1 MKKIISAIT
10 IIIITISISTSFV
23 SALKSGVTTIQ
34 FYNEGKEF
42 STDYEIIE
50 GRTLIPLRM
59 LEKEFNMKI
68 QWDGLNKIITISKYN
83 MYVQF
88 QLNNKC
94 VFINGNENGYT
105 MDIPPMI
112 IDNRSY
118 VPLRVVSEIFG
129 KEINYL
135 NKNGKKKIEIFTRGY

>member
-1 MKKIISAIT
+1 MKII
-10 IIIITISISTSFV
+10 
-23 SALKSGVTTIQ
+23 
-34 FYNEGKEF
+34 N
-42 STDYEIIE
+42 
-50 GRTLIPLRM
+50 
-59 LEKEFNMKI
+59 
-68 QWDGLNKIITISKYN
+68 ISKYHL
-83 MYVQF
+83 YVDF
-88 QLNNKC
+88 QLNKKG
-94 VFINGNENGYT
+94 VYINGNENGYI